1 VRVRELDLLKAEG
14 AYDAVVALF
23 VLHRLQERA
32 IEGAERLAACV
43 AEGGRLYISEFVGPR
58 GLIAMCNEPRLRK
71 GVAGRMLAR
80 YFERHRFSAKLKST
94 NIAPVRARLS
104 TLLKAEKPRDFRWR
118 YTLTLAEVFRRMRRR
133 SYAPFFGGPED
144 LEGIRREFEA
154 GFDREVDF
162 VEVIRVFSYRRV

>member
-1 VRVRELDLLKAEG
+1 VQVRELDLLEAEG

-32 IEGAERLAACV
+32 IEGAERLASCV
-43 AEGGRLYISEFVGPR
+43 APGGRLYISEFVGPR

-71 GVAGRMLAR
+71 GTAGRMLAR
-80 YFERHRFSAKLKST
+80 YFERHRFAPTLKST
-94 NIAPVRARLS
+94 DIAPVRKRLS

-118 YTLTLAEVFRRMRRR
+118 YTLTLAEIFRRMRRR

-144 LEGIRREFEA
+144 LDGIRREFEA
-154 GFDREVDF
+154 DFDRAADF
-162 VEVIRVFSYRRV
+162 VEIIRIFPFRA